1 MLLPRPP
8 APGSSSNTEPPPEP
22 FSGQPTATQ
31 NASFNAPCNTNR
43 ITEIRPKS
51 PKKNPMTSRHEQA
64 GHEGDNGY
72 GEFCLTLTMTHI
84 ATG

>member
-1 MLLPRPP
+1 
-8 APGSSSNTEPPPEP
+8 
-22 FSGQPTATQ
+22 
-31 NASFNAPCNTNR
+31 
-43 ITEIRPKS
+43 
-51 PKKNPMTSRHEQA
+51 MTSRHEQA